1 MRCGG
6 ETIENAIQ
14 NDERP
19 PMFIYKSVYA
29 CKWAHTQ
36 WGTRRSTDWHV
47 IYTVQKSD
55 WIDKD
60 LYLRWLNVVF
70 LKQIPKER
78 PVLLLVDGHKAHVTQ
93 DAIEAVP

>member
-19 PMFIYKSVYA
+19 PMFIYKSVHA
-29 CKWAHTQ
+29 CKRACVPNGIQEGAPAGMLFTA
-36 WGTRRSTDWHV
+36 
-47 IYTVQKSD
+47 QKSD

-60 LYLRWLNVVF
+60 LYLLWVNEVF
-70 LKQIPKER
+70 LKQIPE
-78 PVLLLVDGHKAHVTQ
+78 
-93 DAIEAVP
+93 E

>member
-19 PMFIYKSVYA
+19 PMFIYKSVHA
-29 CKWAHTQ
+29 CKWARVPNGVQEGAPAGMLFTA
-36 WGTRRSTDWHV
+36 
-47 IYTVQKSD
+47 QKSD

-60 LYLRWLNVVF
+60 LYLRWVNEVF
-70 LKQIPKER
+70 LKQIPEER
-78 PVLLLVDGHKAHVTQ
+78 PVLLLVDGRKAHVTQ